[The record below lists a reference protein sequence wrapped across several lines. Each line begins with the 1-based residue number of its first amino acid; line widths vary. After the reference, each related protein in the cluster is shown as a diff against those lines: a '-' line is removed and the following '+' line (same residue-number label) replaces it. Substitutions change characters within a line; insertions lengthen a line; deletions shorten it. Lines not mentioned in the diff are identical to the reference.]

1 MNLVRF
7 CRENSRAVFLLTGAL
22 FVAGLVSLFQLP
34 SNIYPELS
42 FPRIIVLAH
51 AGDLSPETML
61 LTVTRP
67 IEEQVSTVA
76 GFRRVRSRTIRG
88 GAEISIYFSD
98 NTDMQQAL
106 QLVQARVNEA
116 RANIPSEAV
125 IQVERL
131 SPTVWPILS
140 LVLNGNVPDVDLHD
154 YAMYNLRPAFSR
166 VPGVGLVD
174 INATDTREISVTV
187 DPQKAVAKRI
197 SLPEIAERLR
207 ASNQVTSVGRL
218 DENYQQYRA
227 LTNSQFKSLDDIGNT
242 VVSSQ
247 ASSPVRL
254 RDIALIREGT
264 ADRRTLVTGNG
275 RPAALINVTRQIGG
289 DINQVSEQVKQI
301 AYSSKNLIPATLH
314 ISTVYDLAEFVRE
327 SMASIRDAILI
338 GGFLAVVV
346 LFAFLRNWRITLVA
360 AASLPLTVVATFFF
374 VRLFGGTLNLMSLG
388 GLAIAIG
395 LVIDDAVVVV
405 ENVYRHLGRGESA
418 ALAAEKGT
426 QELVGPIVGSTL
438 TTVVVFLPLGFLKGA
453 VGEFFTALSLTLAA
467 SVLLSLVFSLTVVP
481 LLAELLVKGAGARES
496 SQRFIEP
503 VHRAYER
510 GIRWA
515 LANKAWVGGGALIL
529 ALAALFAYFNLGT
542 GFLPEMDEGGF
553 VIDYLTPAGT
563 SLSETDALVRQ
574 MEAKVNELPEKSAS
588 SRRTGAELGLFA
600 TEQNKGDILVKLKP
614 RSQRKRHIEDVMSDL
629 RADINRSVAGAEVEF
644 SQILQD
650 MLSDMEGT
658 PEPVEVKIFGSDTNE
673 LNRIADELGPKL
685 EKIRGVVDYKG
696 PQRGNPELV
705 MNVDP
710 VLAAHAG
717 MTVEQVSQQVRDG
730 LLGDSPTNYRQN
742 DRLIPIRV
750 RYPDAFRLDEGNVRQ
765 FPIINPNRQVV
776 PLQALATIGKER
788 GQNQLLRENQRLMV
802 VLTARLEKRD
812 LGSAIAEV
820 KKVLSAEKL
829 PVGYTYEIGGQY
841 EIQQSSFR
849 DLVSVLAL
857 ALAAVFT
864 VLVIQFRAFL
874 PAIVIISAAPLSL
887 IGVFFLLL
895 VTGTPLNVSSFMGII
910 LMVGLVVKNGIIFFE
925 YYERLRGAMPA
936 TEALVEAGRI
946 RLRPILMTTLCT
958 LFGLLPLALGIG
970 SAAELQQPLAI
981 AVIGGLSVSTAITL
995 LLMPVAYTS
1004 FAR

>member
-1 MNLVRF
+1 
-7 CRENSRAVFLLTGAL
+7 
-22 FVAGLVSLFQLP
+22 
-34 SNIYPELS
+34 
-42 FPRIIVLAH
+42 
-51 AGDLSPETML
+51 
-61 LTVTRP
+61 
-67 IEEQVSTVA
+67 
-76 GFRRVRSRTIRG
+76 
-88 GAEISIYFSD
+88 
-98 NTDMQQAL
+98 
-106 QLVQARVNEA
+106 
-116 RANIPSEAV
+116 
-125 IQVERL
+125 
-131 SPTVWPILS
+131 
-140 LVLNGNVPDVDLHD
+140 
-154 YAMYNLRPAFSR
+154 
-166 VPGVGLVD
+166 
-174 INATDTREISVTV
+174 
-187 DPQKAVAKRI
+187 
-197 SLPEIAERLR
+197 
-207 ASNQVTSVGRL
+207 
-218 DENYQQYRA
+218 
-227 LTNSQFKSLDDIGNT
+227 
-242 VVSSQ
+242 
-247 ASSPVRL
+247 
-254 RDIALIREGT
+254 
-264 ADRRTLVTGNG
+264 
-275 RPAALINVTRQIGG
+275 
-289 DINQVSEQVKQI
+289 
-301 AYSSKNLIPATLH
+301 
-314 ISTVYDLAEFVRE
+314 
-327 SMASIRDAILI
+327 
-338 GGFLAVVV
+338 
-346 LFAFLRNWRITLVA
+346 
-360 AASLPLTVVATFFF
+360 
-374 VRLFGGTLNLMSLG
+374 MSLG

-481 LLAELLVKGAGARES
+481 LLAELLVKGAGAHES

-717 MTVEQVSQQVRDG
+717 AELGTGPRDAHRAWHQPPGAFAQMTVIR
-730 LLGDSPTNYRQN
+730 SPSIDQ
-742 DRLIPIRV
+742 
-750 RYPDAFRLDEGNVRQ
+750 
-765 FPIINPNRQVV
+765 
-776 PLQALATIGKER
+776 
-788 GQNQLLRENQRLMV
+788 
-802 VLTARLEKRD
+802 
-812 LGSAIAEV
+812 
-820 KKVLSAEKL
+820 
-829 PVGYTYEIGGQY
+829 GGTMPQGWP
-841 EIQQSSFR
+841 
-849 DLVSVLAL
+849 
-857 ALAAVFT
+857 AA
-864 VLVIQFRAFL
+864 L
-874 PAIVIISAAPLSL
+874 PAA
-887 IGVFFLLL
+887 
-895 VTGTPLNVSSFMGII
+895 
-910 LMVGLVVKNGIIFFE
+910 K
-925 YYERLRGAMPA
+925 LR
-936 TEALVEAGRI
+936 R
-946 RLRPILMTTLCT
+946 C
-958 LFGLLPLALGIG
+958 
-970 SAAELQQPLAI
+970 
-981 AVIGGLSVSTAITL
+981 
-995 LLMPVAYTS
+995 
-1004 FAR
+1004 